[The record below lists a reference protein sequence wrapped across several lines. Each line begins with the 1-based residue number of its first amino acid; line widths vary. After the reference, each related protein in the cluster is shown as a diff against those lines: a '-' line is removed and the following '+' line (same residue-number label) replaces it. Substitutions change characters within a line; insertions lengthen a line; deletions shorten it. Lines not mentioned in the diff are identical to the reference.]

1 MHSKGIYW
9 LTQLIRWVEAHG
21 IELASSLLQPGCL
34 LALIGTA
41 RVRLSFSV
49 RSVLADLHDHLDRVL
64 DALARVADRGGH
76 FGQGKGVG
84 MDQLRVEAL
93 LRHQRRGSV
102 SGALALAAD
111 AENVDVVAHEIGE
124 VDRHRLRRKGGE
136 ADAAAAVDH
145 A

>member
-64 DALARVADRGGH
+64 DALAGIADRSRH
-76 FGQGKGVG
+76 LGQGKGMGV
-84 MDQLRVEAL
+84 DQLGVEAL
-93 LRHQRRGSV
+93 LRHQRRGAV
-102 SGALALAAD
+102 RGALALAAD
-111 AENVDVVAHEIGE
+111 GEHVDVGA
-124 VDRHRLRRKGGE
+124 R
-136 ADAAAAVDH
+136 
-145 A
+145 